1 MNILPYCISLYLPR
15 VLFCFSDPLEMKY
28 DFMMTSFLK
37 LQHAHPWN
45 RGSLLYSFNTVIT
58 IEKMNKFPNSIAS
71 TFSNALSCP

>member
-1 MNILPYCISLYLPR
+1 
-15 VLFCFSDPLEMKY
+15 
-28 DFMMTSFLK
+28 MMTSFLT

-45 RGSLLYSFNTVIT
+45 TGSPLYSFNTVIT